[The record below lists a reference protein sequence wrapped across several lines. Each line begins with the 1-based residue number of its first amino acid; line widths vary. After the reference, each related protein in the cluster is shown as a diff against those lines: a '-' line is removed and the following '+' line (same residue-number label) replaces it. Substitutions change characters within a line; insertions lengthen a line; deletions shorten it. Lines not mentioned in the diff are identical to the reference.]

1 MPKHKNYKVKY
12 FTFSAAFSYKIVDI
26 AIFKDYNKNIE
37 YYCGFRLVT
46 GICHIRIS
54 ARVPVLRKPH
64 NLKQEV
70 INMPKQL
77 DFISDT
83 SDLMQRETDYN
94 LNLLISK
101 KLLENGLITQKE
113 YAVIDTI
120 LKKKY
125 RPNLSVFISE
135 NP

>member
-1 MPKHKNYKVKY
+1 
-12 FTFSAAFSYKIVDI
+12 
-26 AIFKDYNKNIE
+26 
-37 YYCGFRLVT
+37 
-46 GICHIRIS
+46 
-54 ARVPVLRKPH
+54 
-64 NLKQEV
+64 
-70 INMPKQL
+70 MPKQL

>member
-1 MPKHKNYKVKY
+1 MSNLL
-12 FTFSAAFSYKIVDI
+12 D
-26 AIFKDYNKNIE
+26 
-37 YYCGFRLVT
+37 LV
-46 GICHIRIS
+46 S
-54 ARVPVLRKPH
+54 
-64 NLKQEV
+64 E
-70 INMPKQL
+70 
-77 DFISDT
+77 T

-101 KLLENGLITQKE
+101 KLLEKGLITQKE

-125 RPNLSVFISE
+125 CPNLSMFISE